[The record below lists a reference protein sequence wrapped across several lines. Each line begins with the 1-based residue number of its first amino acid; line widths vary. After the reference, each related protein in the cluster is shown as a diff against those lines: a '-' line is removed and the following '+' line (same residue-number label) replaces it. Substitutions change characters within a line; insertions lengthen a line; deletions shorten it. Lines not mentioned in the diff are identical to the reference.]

1 MGERGINVIAISQ
14 GSSEQAVAVV
24 VRRRDAG
31 DAVHTLPRVCGLGGS
46 DVRPD
51 APPQV
56 LR

>member
-1 MGERGINVIAISQ
+1 MNVIAISQ
-14 GSSEQAVAVV
+14 GSSRQAVAAV
-24 VRRRDAG
+24 VRRQDEG
-31 DAVHTLPRVCGLGGS
+31 DAVRAVPRVFGLGGS